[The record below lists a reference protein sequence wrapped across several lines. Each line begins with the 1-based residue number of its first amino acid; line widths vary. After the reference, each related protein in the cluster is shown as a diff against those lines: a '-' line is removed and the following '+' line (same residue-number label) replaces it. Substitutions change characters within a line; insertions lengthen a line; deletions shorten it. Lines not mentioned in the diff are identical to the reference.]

1 MSKSRADT
9 KGKYIDA
16 KGEKGKEDFYA
27 FEKKI
32 IGYRHVSHFD
42 AHFDFDRGKSRVCE
56 IEKHLQG
63 ASYQR
68 WER

>member
-42 AHFDFDRGKSRVCE
+42 AHFDMYCVIWKRSFHKNVSFLSKISV
-56 IEKHLQG
+56 I
-63 ASYQR
+63 
-68 WER
+68 